1 MQDIAPIIAP
11 KSLDMES
18 WSNGTIFLCCLLSAS
33 LSGFATLLM
42 SEKEINRRNFL
53 GYLLWFGLA
62 GTATSMVGFDY
73 LGGREKPWRVIGSA
87 ILVGMGVVK
96 VTDWGGFVTRS
107 LRLIANQK
115 DDPPNEKK

>member
-1 MQDIAPIIAP
+1 MEQELIPDAFG
-11 KSLDMES
+11 SDMTH
-18 WSNGTIFLCCLLSAS
+18 WSHSTIFFCCLISAA

-73 LGGREKPWRVIGSA
+73 LGGKEKPWRVIGSA

-96 VTDWGGFVTRS
+96 VTDWGGFITRS
-107 LRLIANQK
+107 LRLVVNSSSSDK
-115 DDPPNEKK
+115 DEPKS